1 MILLISLALQ
11 ATPVGPPPDAGR
23 WVFRE
28 SRASAAYNNAVG
40 ISATLLAEDGGSLLA
55 VRCDLSF
62 DRTLSIQFL
71 PLAATGLSP
80 SVPVRLERLS
90 PPFTFGLI
98 WEHDPRGA
106 FARDGADDGLATEA
120 AQQIAYE
127 PSRLRVTFA
136 DREGTPS
143 QAEFVSAEG
152 LDALERVLDTCPWP
166 PPEPEG

>member
-1 MILLISLALQ
+1 MYLLISLVLQ
-11 ATPVGPPPDAGR
+11 ATPVGPPPEARR

-28 SRASAAYNNAVG
+28 SSGSAAYNHAQG
-40 ISATLLAEDGGSLLA
+40 ISATLLAENRNSLLV

-62 DRTLSIQFL
+62 GRTLSIQFL
-71 PLAATGLSP
+71 PLTTTGLSP
-80 SVPVRLERLS
+80 AVPIRLERLS

-98 WEHDPRGA
+98 WEHNPRGA

-136 DREGTPS
+136 DREGAAS
-143 QAEFVSAEG
+143 QALFVSEEG